1 LPNSDSAICIAE
13 SKSFR
18 FTYSLSL
25 SSKSKF
31 IDFYPLLGG
40 VGGFGG
46 LGLGFDGGEPFT
58 LLGGGGG
65 GGGGFC
71 DIFFILNTL

>member
-1 LPNSDSAICIAE
+1 MFYTLLCYLLTYP
-13 SKSFR
+13 R
-18 FTYSLSL
+18 F
-25 SSKSKF
+25 
-31 IDFYPLLGG
+31 GG

-46 LGLGFDGGEPFT
+46 VGLGLDGGEPLT

-71 DIFFILNTL
+71 DIFFILNNQ